1 MKFLTYQI
9 LSFFVI
15 TSTLTAD
22 NFSLNFDG
30 QNDYVDLGQNLLSG
44 TGDFSI
50 SLWANST
57 SSSSD
62 QILIQKRDVNG
73 FNGEY
78 LLLFQSNGKIKIW
91 TYRNGY
97 QWTVV
102 SPETYNDGEW
112 HHIVAV
118 QDNSINGGRLY
129 VDGIEVGSSSN
140 GVVNLMGPLRTF
152 LGADM
157 RDYNRYLNG
166 FLDNVMIYSD
176 LLTTDE
182 IELLYNN
189 DNTLNDNIVGYWNCN
204 TGSGDILYDQSG
216 NQNNG
221 TISGALWSS
230 NTTVKRIYVS
240 TLGSNENGDGSEEDP
255 YSTIQ
260 KGIDNAND
268 GDSVFVAAGIYI
280 ENINFNGKNI
290 AVIGEE
296 RSTTIID
303 ANQSGSAVTFD
314 NGETSN
320 CFLSGFTLTNGTGQI
335 SGEGANMGGGIYINA
350 PVRLQNLIIHENIFD
365 LLEITDNV
373 TEKLSVKVFI

>member
-57 SSSSD
+57 SSASD

-221 TISGALWSS
+221 TISGALWST

-240 TLGSNENGDGSEEDP
+240 TLGSNEMVMVHKRILILQFKKALIMQMMV
-255 YSTIQ
+255 IQ
-260 KGIDNAND
+260 
-268 GDSVFVAAGIYI
+268 
-280 ENINFNGKNI
+280 
-290 AVIGEE
+290 
-296 RSTTIID
+296 
-303 ANQSGSAVTFD
+303 
-314 NGETSN
+314 
-320 CFLSGFTLTNGTGQI
+320 FL
-335 SGEGANMGGGIYINA
+335 
-350 PVRLQNLIIHENIFD
+350 
-365 LLEITDNV
+365 
-373 TEKLSVKVFI
+373 

>member
-78 LLLFQSNGKIKIW
+78 LLLFKSNGKIKIW

-102 SPETYNDGEW
+102 SPQPYNDGEW

-118 QDNSINGGRLY
+118 QDNTISGGRLY
-129 VDGIEVGSSSN
+129 VDGVEVGSSSN
-140 GVVNLMGPLRTF
+140 GVVNLMGPLRTY

-157 RDYNRYLNG
+157 RD
-166 FLDNVMIYSD
+166 F
-176 LLTTDE
+176 
-182 IELLYNN
+182 
-189 DNTLNDNIVGYWNCN
+189 NT
-204 TGSGDILYDQSG
+204 
-216 NQNNG
+216 
-221 TISGALWSS
+221 
-230 NTTVKRIYVS
+230 
-240 TLGSNENGDGSEEDP
+240 
-255 YSTIQ
+255 
-260 KGIDNAND
+260 
-268 GDSVFVAAGIYI
+268 
-280 ENINFNGKNI
+280 
-290 AVIGEE
+290 
-296 RSTTIID
+296 
-303 ANQSGSAVTFD
+303 
-314 NGETSN
+314 
-320 CFLSGFTLTNGTGQI
+320 
-335 SGEGANMGGGIYINA
+335 
-350 PVRLQNLIIHENIFD
+350 
-365 LLEITDNV
+365 
-373 TEKLSVKVFI
+373 